1 MKIKLTK
8 FYLFLIL
15 LAVLIL
21 SSLGI
26 KVLEGMN
33 IIEGNSN
40 MDDLIPS

>member
-15 LAVLIL
+15 LTVLIF

-33 IIEGNSN
+33 IIEGI
-40 MDDLIPS
+40 DDSAIR